1 MKNVTD
7 IFKKAID
14 AKDSYNIEYVQGIF
28 DSHNFYLDILDD
40 EWCDYLWYVI
50 GTAEEFCFP
59 QTSDDIYGYI
69 SVQFPVA
76 FIFDNCPETVK
87 SLLSENNIFY
97 TRFNHNLSCEEET
110 LKKYIPYKCVIDES
124 FLDNCDYSFD
134 DERFLYVLERLET
147 GNKYYIDAADFTFED
162 ILY

>member
-1 MKNVTD
+1 M
-7 IFKKAID
+7 
-14 AKDSYNIEYVQGIF
+14 
-28 DSHNFYLDILDD
+28 
-40 EWCDYLWYVI
+40 WYVI
-50 GTAEEFCFP
+50 GTAEKFCFP

-97 TRFNHNLSCEEET
+97 TRFDHNLSCEEET

-134 DERFLYVLERLET
+134 DYRFLYVLERLET

-162 ILY
+162 IFY

>member
-14 AKDSYNIEYVQGIF
+14 AMDSYNIEYVQGIF

-59 QTSDDIYGYI
+59 QTSDDIYGYS

-87 SLLSENNIFY
+87 SLLSEKTINPAFCNFFDLPASPPIISDVPIDKSKITTPKTIIAICTSIVIHSFIAKPNDSAS
-97 TRFNHNLSCEEET
+97 FA
-110 LKKYIPYKCVIDES
+110 YI
-124 FLDNCDYSFD
+124 
-134 DERFLYVLERLET
+134 
-147 GNKYYIDAADFTFED
+147 
-162 ILY
+162 